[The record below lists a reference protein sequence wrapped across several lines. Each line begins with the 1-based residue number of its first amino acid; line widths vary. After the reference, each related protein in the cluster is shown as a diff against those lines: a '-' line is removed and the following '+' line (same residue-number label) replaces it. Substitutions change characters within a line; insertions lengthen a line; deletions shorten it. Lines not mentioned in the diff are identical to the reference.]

1 MCFDTRYH
9 TMKLPADSD
18 IDMRK
23 LTHYLLVPQAES
35 DKSAWL
41 ARAGYTL
48 LNPQQLMN
56 DIRSQLL
63 TLDAIPS
70 RPSPFGEAF
79 EIRGE
84 LRGPSGVPITV
95 RTIWLKDALS
105 GRIRFVTL
113 VPASRRNDE
122 T

>member
-1 MCFDTRYH
+1 
-9 TMKLPADSD
+9 MKLPPDSD
-18 IDMRK
+18 IEMRK

-41 ARAGYTL
+41 ARGGYTQS
-48 LNPQQLMN
+48 NPQRLID

-70 RPSPFGEAF
+70 RPSPFGGAF
-79 EIRGE
+79 EIRGD
-84 LRGPSGVPITV
+84 LIGPSGVPISV

-105 GRIRFVTL
+105 GRTRFVTL
-113 VPASRRNDE
+113 VPAPHKTNE